1 MRNLTVT
8 FRWKDTGRPSNRAG
22 SYFHCRSA
30 AMAASCRRVGPEITF
45 TSVTLPAGSTTA
57 SMLTSPATWFDLA
70 SAGYVGGTDLIRRA
84 TWTSPPTT
92 GLPAT
97 GTGIGRF
104 VTMPEIGVSSEAG
117 DAYFWHCYKSPDTGS
132 GCREPGIGRF
142 VTMPEIGVSSEA
154 GTSPGSAGA
163 ASDGVFAAKSFA
175 SALLALGATSA
186 N

>member
-30 AMAASCRRVGPEITF
+30 AMAASCSSVGPEITF
-45 TSVTLPAGSTTA
+45 TFVTLPAGSTSA
-57 SMLTSPATWFDLA
+57 SMVTSPATWFDLA

-97 GTGIGRF
+97 GTGIGRL
-104 VTMPEIGVSSEAG
+104 VRT
-117 DAYFWHCYKSPDTGS
+117 
-132 GCREPGIGRF
+132 
-142 VTMPEIGVSSEA
+142 PEIGVSSEA
-154 GTSPGSAGA
+154 GTSPGSTGA
-163 ASDGVFAAKSFA
+163 ASDGALAVKSFA
-175 SALLALGATSA
+175 SALFTLGASSA